1 MLILNIF
8 LVIILFILLII
19 ILIIIIKQVKR
30 NKALIDKS
38 QEEFLKLGY
47 LCGIEGIYSKREFS
61 IHSGDEIRIGR
72 DKRDNDLI
80 IQNDDISDKHC
91 ILFYDGKENQYYVKD
106 LSEKGTYISSGQR
119 IKYNQFTRI
128 IPGSVIYLGN
138 RNQSFQIGE
147 KE

>member
-1 MLILNIF
+1 MIIWNIF
-8 LVIILFILLII
+8 LMIVLFVFLMSIFIIQ
-19 ILIIIIKQVKR
+19 KGKR
-30 NKALIDKS
+30 NKALIDKN
-38 QEEFLKLGY
+38 QNEVLKLGY
-47 LCGIEGIYSKREFS
+47 LCGIAGTYSKKEFS

-72 DKRDNDLI
+72 DKRNNDLI
-80 IQNDDISDKHC
+80 IQNDDISNKHC

-106 LSEKGTYISSGQR
+106 LSEKGTYLSSGQR

-138 RNQSFQIGE
+138 RNQSFQVGE